1 MQMRDFLIDKIYKL
15 AEKNKDVILIS
26 NEQGAQSLDKF
37 RRDLPNQFINAG
49 ISEQNIISVAAG
61 LSKFKK
67 KVFVY
72 SIASFITLRSF
83 EQIKIDL
90 NIMNLPVVIFGVG
103 ASCSY
108 DTAGPTHH
116 SIDDVSILRTLKN
129 INLFSPTDNNV
140 LENIF
145 NTLKLKPRL
154 SYLRLDRMNLNI
166 ISKKKIKIKN
176 TFQIFGKKTNNAI
189 ISTGYATHMMNELRI
204 DLLKK
209 NTNFTL
215 IDIFQI
221 KPLNEKKLQ
230 LYLKDFKNVIVVE
243 EHTTNGGIGSI
254 ISEIKSDFDL
264 KFRLKRFGIKDKNL
278 YTYNSRDKIYKNNH
292 IDKNSIEKIINKL

>member
-1 MQMRDFLIDKIYKL
+1 MRDFLIDQIYHL
-15 AEKNKDVILIS
+15 AKSDKDVILIS
-26 NEQGAQSLDKF
+26 NEQGAQALDKF

-90 NIMNLPVVIFGVG
+90 NIMNLPVIIFGVG

-116 SIDDVSILRTLKN
+116 SIDDISLFRTLKN
-129 INLFSPTDNNV
+129 MNLYSPTDNNI
-140 LENIF
+140 LKNIF
-145 NTLKLKPRL
+145 YFLKKKPKL

-166 ISKKKIKIKN
+166 ISKKNVKIKK
-176 TFQIFGKKTNNAI
+176 TFQIFGKKTKNAI
-189 ISTGYATHMMNELRI
+189 ISTGYTTHVMNELRI
-204 DLLKK
+204 DLLKN
-209 NTNFTL
+209 NTHFTL

-221 KPLNEKKLQ
+221 KPLNEKQLK
-230 LYLKDFKNVIVVE
+230 LYLKSFKNIIVVE
-243 EHTTNGGIGSI
+243 EHTINGGIGSI
-254 ISEIKSDFDL
+254 ISELKSDYDL
-264 KFRLKRFGIKDKNL
+264 KFKLKRFGIKDKNL
-278 YTYNSRDKIYKNNH
+278 YTYNSRDKVYKNNK
-292 IDKNSIEKIINKL
+292 IDKISIRKILLKLK